1 MGDTAD
7 LVRSERIAL
16 IDLLE
21 TLTPDEWAV
30 PSLCDAWT
38 VQEVAAHLAWA
49 PVEPLRRA
57 MPELVRHRFR
67 LNAMNADLAV
77 RWSQRGTAAILQ
89 QLRRNA
95 AEGARPVGVPDAAVI
110 ADAVIHGLDIR
121 RPLGRSRPIPN
132 AAFVTLAE
140 FFLDLRW
147 PLSVSVGGSARK
159 RVHGLRLVASDA
171 DWSHGTGPEVRT
183 SSEALLLVLS
193 GRPVDAAELSGTGAV
208 ELSHRL

>member
-1 MGDTAD
+1 MGD
-7 LVRSERIAL
+7 LVELAMVERVAL

-21 TLTPDEWAV
+21 TLAPREWAT
-30 PSLCDAWT
+30 PSLCGAWT
-38 VQEVAAHLAWA
+38 VQQVAAHLAWA
-49 PVEPLRRA
+49 PVLPIRRA
-57 MPELVRHRFR
+57 VPELARHRLR

-77 RWSQRGTAAILQ
+77 GWSERGTEAILE
-89 QLRRNA
+89 QLRRIA
-95 AEGARPVGVPDAAVI
+95 ADGARPVGVPDAAVL

-121 RPLGRSRPIPN
+121 RPLRRPRPISGPVFC
-132 AAFVTLAE
+132 ALAE
-140 FFLDLRW
+140 FLLNMRW

-159 RVHGLRLVASDA
+159 RVHGLRLVASDV

>member
-1 MGDTAD
+1 MGDTEE
-7 LVRSERIAL
+7 LVRSERTAL
-16 IDLLE
+16 IDLLD
-21 TLTPDEWAV
+21 TLTPEEWAV

-38 VQEVAAHLAWA
+38 VQQVAAHLAWA

-67 LNAMNADLAV
+67 VNAMNADLAV
-77 RWSQRGTAAILQ
+77 RWSERGIDAILE

-95 AEGARPVGVPDAAVI
+95 AVGARPVGVPDAAVI
-110 ADAVIHGLDIR
+110 ADAVIHGLDVR
-121 RPLGRSRPIPN
+121 RPLGRPRPVPR

-140 FFLDLRW
+140 FFLTLRW
-147 PLSVSVGGSARK
+147 PLSASVGGSARK
-159 RVHGLRLVASDA
+159 RVHGLRLVAPDA

>member
-1 MGDTAD
+1 MGDTD
-7 LVRSERIAL
+7 ELVRSERIAL
-16 IDLLE
+16 IDLLD
-21 TLTPDEWAV
+21 TLTPEEWAV
-30 PSLCDAWT
+30 RSLCDAWT
-38 VQEVAAHLAWA
+38 VQQVAAHLAWA

-57 MPELVRHRFR
+57 VPELVRHRLR

-77 RWSQRGTAAILQ
+77 RWSERGTAAILD

-95 AEGARPVGVPDAAVI
+95 ADGARPVGVPDAAVI
-110 ADAVIHGLDIR
+110 ADAVIHGLDVR
-121 RPLGRSRPIPN
+121 RPLGRSRQVPY
-132 AAFVTLAE
+132 AAFVTLAG
-140 FFLDLRW
+140 FFLTLRW
-147 PLSVSVGGSARK
+147 PMSASVGGSARK

-171 DWSHGTGPEVRT
+171 DWSYGTGPEVRT